1 MKIKK
6 KKESIFRFFESI
18 NNKPVNIV
26 HTGTYESMLV
36 FKIIFYSCFSVS
48 NYRRGSLRFS
58 IQLNFDNEIDPFIE
72 NKEGSKKYNVSFGLW
87 TTSTDYVT
95 INLDELYKKYNFDE
109 YSYILWKFESNN
121 NQ

>member
-1 MKIKK
+1 MKIKR

-26 HTGTYESMLV
+26 HTGTYESMFV
-36 FKIIFYSCFSVS
+36 YKIIFYSCFSVS
-48 NYRRGSLRFS
+48 NYRSRSVRFC
-58 IQLNFDNEIDPFIE
+58 IQLSFDNEIDPFIE
-72 NKEGSKKYNVSFGLW
+72 DKEGSEKYSVSFGMW
-87 TTSTDYVT
+87 TTNTDYAT
-95 INLDELYKKYNFDE
+95 LNLDELYKKYNFDE